1 MRRRFRY
8 LLAFKPK
15 EGPMTVAE
23 FDMYDEYQVFE
34 KELDSQGLWRK
45 LLNEKEFTSPE
56 YKDANYIDMRG

>member
-8 LLAFKPK
+8 LLAFEPE

-23 FDMYDEYQVFE
+23 FDMYDEYQEFE
-34 KELDSQGLWRK
+34 KDLAAQGLWHK